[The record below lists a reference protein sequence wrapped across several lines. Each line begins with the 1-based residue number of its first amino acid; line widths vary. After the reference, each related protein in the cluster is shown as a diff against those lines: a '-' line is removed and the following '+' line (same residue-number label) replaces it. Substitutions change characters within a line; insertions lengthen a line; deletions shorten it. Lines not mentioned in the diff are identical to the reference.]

1 MAPLYEMFVGISM
14 GTDCEMF
21 TKKYLPSVR
30 AYLVKQLYQ
39 KYQLTQEE
47 VSKILGIT
55 QPAVSQY
62 LTGVRGSKIELH
74 QRVINKINENAKKIY
89 SLYKDS
95 KLNAIDIKE
104 TFCDIC
110 GEITIVQYDH

>member
-1 MAPLYEMFVGISM
+1 
-14 GTDCEMF
+14 MF
-21 TKKYLPSVR
+21 TRNFLPSVR

-39 KYQLTQEE
+39 KYHLTQEE

-62 LTGVRGSKIELH
+62 LTGVRGSKMELH

-95 KLNAIDIKE
+95 KLNAIEIKE
-104 TFCDIC
+104 IFCDIC
-110 GEITIVQYDH
+110 EEIKIIQYNH